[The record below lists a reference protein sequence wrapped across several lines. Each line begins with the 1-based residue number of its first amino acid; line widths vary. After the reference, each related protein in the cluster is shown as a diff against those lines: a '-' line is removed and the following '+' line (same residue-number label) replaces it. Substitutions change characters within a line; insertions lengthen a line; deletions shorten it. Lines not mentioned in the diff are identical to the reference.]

1 VTRALVVAAAAV
13 ALPACFIHERQ
24 PQPPTSAGVWAE
36 QRDLATR
43 GVKLYDGVEHRA
55 TASVC
60 HLSLAVREA
69 RARRLADWLGWTPTE
84 FEQALAK
91 ERAEAAAGEEFLV
104 SFYTVDRF
112 ANTLAASDSIW
123 RVALVVDGTDI
134 LPTRIRYLDTDHDQT
149 SRALFPMIGPFDS
162 LYRVTYPMPPSGP
175 LEGRPFMLRIASG
188 IGRIDLDYAAKPG
201 LPNGIEVVPPPQ
213 H

>member
-1 VTRALVVAAAAV
+1 MSRALLIAAAAL

-24 PQPPTSAGVWAE
+24 PQPRPAEGVWAE

-55 TASVC
+55 NASVC

-69 RARRLADWLGWTPTE
+69 RARRLAEWLGWTQAE
-84 FEQALAK
+84 LEQALAK

-112 ANTLAASDSIW
+112 ANTLGAVDTIW
-123 RVALVVDGTDI
+123 RVALVVDGADV
-134 LPTRIRYLDTDHDQT
+134 LPTKIRLLDSDQT
-149 SRALFPMIGPFDS
+149 TRHLFPMVGPFDL
-162 LYRVTYPMPPSGP
+162 LYRVSFPLPPGGA
-175 LEGRPFMLRIASG
+175 LEGRPFLLRIASG
-188 IGRIDLDYAAKPG
+188 IGRIDVDYSAPPG
-201 LPNGIEVVPPPQ
+201 LPNGLEAVPPPE

>member
-1 VTRALVVAAAAV
+1 MRLALVAAAAL

-24 PQPPTSAGVWAE
+24 PQPGTTSGVWAD

-43 GVKLYDGVEHRA
+43 GEKLYDGIDYRA
-55 TASVC
+55 NAAVC

-69 RARRLADWLGWTPTE
+69 RARRLGEWLGWTPE
-84 FEQALAK
+84 ELEKALAK
-91 ERAEAAAGEEFLV
+91 ERAEAAAAEEFLV

-112 ANTLAASDSIW
+112 ANTLAATESIW
-123 RVALVVDGTDI
+123 RVALLVDGSDV
-134 LPTRIRYLDTDHDQT
+134 LPRKIQFLDSDQT
-149 SRALFPMIGPFDS
+149 TRALFPMVGPFDS
-162 LYRVTYPMPPSGP
+162 LYRVSFPLPPGGA

-188 IGRIDLDYAAKPG
+188 IGRIDLDYSRKPG
-201 LPNGIEVVPPPQ
+201 LPIGIEVVPPPQ

>member
-1 VTRALVVAAAAV
+1 MRRALLAAAASL

-24 PQPPTSAGVWAE
+24 PQPRTTEGVWAE

-55 TASVC
+55 NASVC

-69 RARRLADWLGWTPTE
+69 RARRLAEWLGWTPVE
-84 FEQALAK
+84 LERALAK

-112 ANTLAASDSIW
+112 ANALGGVDTIW
-123 RVALVVDGTDI
+123 RVALMVDGTDI
-134 LPTRIRYLDTDHDQT
+134 LPRKIELLESDQT
-149 SRALFPMIGPFDS
+149 TRQLFPMVGPFDL
-162 LYRVTYPMPPSGP
+162 LYRVSFPPAPSGAI
-175 LEGRPFMLRIASG
+175 EGRPFILRIASG
-188 IGRIDLDYAAKPG
+188 IGRIDVDYTAKPG
-201 LPNGIEVVPPPQ
+201 LPVGIEVVPPPQ